1 MSDVVLIATTVAT
14 GLIAGLYFAFS
25 VSVML
30 ALREVDDRAFVD
42 TMQRINRRIQ
52 NPVFGVVFAAAPIG
66 SIAIAVMELL
76 GEDPRWPVL
85 VGAVLT
91 VAATLVTITVN
102 VPLNNALEA
111 AGPVDGIADVADL
124 AAVRAAFEPRWV
136 RFNHLRGIV
145 STAGVAFYCAGL

>member
-1 MSDVVLIATTVAT
+1 MSDVVLIATTVAS

-25 VSVML
+25 ISVML
-30 ALREVDDRAFVD
+30 ALGEVDDRAFVD

-52 NPVFGVVFAAAPIG
+52 NAVFGVVFAAAPIG

-76 GEDPRWPVL
+76 GDDPRWPVL
-85 VGAVLT
+85 AGAVLT
-91 VAATLVTITVN
+91 VAATLITITVN

-111 AGPVDGIADVADL
+111 AGPVADGADL

-136 RFNHLRGIV
+136 RFNHVRGIV
-145 STAGVAFYCAGL
+145 STAGVAFFCAGL